1 MPCTSG
7 IVGVLVHEGL
17 SDFCVNKIH
26 SIISENIVPVFYPNI
41 YSALVPA
48 CVWPKTPYIS
58 STSMQFTSIILFF
71 TSSLYLWQVTELSLL
86 LLYYKYPGHSP
97 QLQAPHT
104 HTTYITSSSHS
115 SSTNGGEGCLLLRS
129 GPRHGGGRRVLTTS
143 RAVQN
148 SAEDFV
154 SLHNAACEAVGVGP
168 VSWDDNMAAFAKSW
182 AAQLAGGLV
191 HSSVSG

>member
-58 STSMQFTSIILFF
+58 STSMQFTSSILFLLVVYIF
-71 TSSLYLWQVTELSLL
+71 DKSLSSRCCCCTINTLATRHNSKL
-86 LLYYKYPGHSP
+86 
-97 QLQAPHT
+97 HT